1 MHRSAILEVASN
13 RKMLQALLKNNGATD
28 VDMAENGLEAIEA
41 TLADPQK
48 YDIIFMGNLMP
59 MMVLYTFNNFF
70 L

>member
-1 MHRSAILEVASN
+1 
-13 RKMLQALLKNNGATD
+13 MLQVLLKNNGATE

-48 YDIIFMGNLMP
+48 FDIIFMGNLMP